1 MPPLVA
7 FAPWI
12 ALAVYIL
19 IKVRLPRP
27 LNGALPV
34 VNVSDRATPLV
45 SVIVPARNEER
56 SIQSCVE
63 SIAASDYPDLE
74 VIVVDD
80 RSDDATL
87 ELARAIPPNHARSI
101 VVIEGEELPKGW
113 MGKPWACAQGARVAE
128 GDLLALH
135 RRRHRS

>member
-1 MPPLVA
+1 MPPPVA

-12 ALAVYIL
+12 ALAVYLL

-27 LNGALPV
+27 LPRADVADGAAPF
-34 VNVSDRATPLV
+34 V

-56 SIQSCVE
+56 SIRTCVE
-63 SIAASDYPDLE
+63 SICASAYPDFE

-87 ELARAIPPNHARSI
+87 EMARAVPLNHAKR
-101 VVIEGEELPKGW
+101 VVAVEGRPLPDGW
-113 MGKPWACAQGARVAE
+113 MG
-128 GDLLALH
+128 
-135 RRRHRS
+135 